1 MKFKLVSDFNQEDFE
16 KKVNELLE
24 QNYQIDK
31 VDTLWVP
38 QELEYSGGIMY
49 YASLVQYSDD
59 SDFELEELNYEKM
72 QEKISEAED
81 E

>member
-31 VDTLWVP
+31 VDTFHF
-38 QELEYSGGIMY
+38 I
-49 YASLVQYSDD
+49 
-59 SDFELEELNYEKM
+59 
-72 QEKISEAED
+72 
-81 E
+81 

>member
-38 QELEYSGGIMY
+38 QELEYSGGVMY

>member
-31 VDTLWVP
+31 IDTLWVP

-72 QEKISEAED
+72 QEKISEAEN